1 MKDNKI
7 YTEESI
13 KSLSPR
19 EFTRLRPGVY
29 CGSTEYSTQL
39 LKEIFANALDEH
51 NIGHGDLIEVSI
63 NTKENSYVITD
74 HGQGFPVNSQ
84 REDGTTVLEA
94 AFSIMNTS
102 GKYDEDGVYGASALG
117 LNGIGGKLTNFLS
130 KKFSV
135 CSTAGNGAAEELQ
148 FEDGILKKRKTLK
161 VEKGET
167 GTSISFIPDEQ
178 FFTHKEVNI
187 DEVKKLFKEISA
199 LCPKLT
205 IELNIDNKKEIFHSK
220 NGLEDLIKD
229 KVKGKEIIKTRFI
242 THLEKGDSLLDLCLT
257 YTSNYSD
264 DITAYVN
271 YGLTDS
277 GIHITNLKTNL
288 TRVFNKFANE
298 NNLFKKG
305 ESNLT
310 GQELGEGLVIVFN
323 LKATGVQYDSQ
334 TKTRVTDIDKTL
346 IAEAINKEFST
357 WLINNKKDA
366 EKIIEKALEA
376 RRAREA
382 AKKAREAVRKPKKEK
397 GLKAKMQLSDKLINC
412 STHNPKENSL
422 LIVEGL
428 SAGSSAVEARDPK
441 RHAIMMLRGKCI
453 SVLKATKDK
462 VLANKEYNDIITAI
476 GAGFDETFD
485 LKKMNYDKIVIT
497 SDFDSDGQNIE
508 LLLITFFFRYMRPL
522 VEAGK
527 LYRAVTPLYVATYKG
542 KDYYLYNEE
551 ELENFRK
558 GKGAFDLSH
567 NKGLGELNPE
577 DLKKVCFDNEL
588 YKRINISD
596 VKKAEELLE
605 ILMGKDVT
613 PRKNYIYEN
622 ATEIGFSF

>member
-63 NTKENSYVITD
+63 NTKENIYVVTD

-84 REDGTTVLEA
+84 REDGITILEA
-94 AFSIMNTS
+94 AFSVMNTS

-130 KKFSV
+130 KEFNVS
-135 CSTAGNGAAEELQ
+135 STTGDGIAEVLG
-148 FEDGILKKRKTLK
+148 FKDGILEKRDIVK
-161 VEKGET
+161 VEKEKS
-167 GTSISFIPDEQ
+167 GTSIQFIPDEQ
-178 FFTHKEVNI
+178 FFNHKEVDLN
-187 DEVKKLFKEISA
+187 EVRKLFKEISA

-205 IELNIDNKKEIFHSK
+205 ITLNIDGKEEIYHSK
-220 NGLEDLIKD
+220 NGLEDLIDD
-229 KVKGKEIIKTRFI
+229 KVKEKEIIKNRFVSHI
-242 THLEKGDSLLDLCLT
+242 EKGDSLLDLCLT

-277 GIHITNLKTNL
+277 GVHITSLKSNL

-298 NNLFKKG
+298 NNLFKKNEG
-305 ESNLT
+305 NLT
-310 GQELGEGLVIVFN
+310 GQELGEGLVIIFN
-323 LKATGVQYDSQ
+323 LKAPGVQYDSQ

-346 IAEAINKEFST
+346 ITEAINQEFAA
-357 WLINNKKDA
+357 WLVSNKKDA

-397 GLKAKMQLSDKLINC
+397 GLKAKIALSEKLSDC
-412 STHNPKENSL
+412 SSKNRNDCEL
-422 LIVEGL
+422 FLVEGD
-428 SAGSSAVEARDPK
+428 SAAGSAKQGRNPAIQ
-441 RHAIMMLRGKCI
+441 AIMALRGK
-453 SVLKATKDK
+453 VLNAEKTELSK
-462 VLANKEYNDIITAI
+462 LLGNKEINDIITAI
-476 GAGFDETFD
+476 GAGFGKDFNIN
-485 LKKMNYDKIVIT
+485 KIRYDKIILMTDADV
-497 SDFDSDGQNIE
+497 DGSHIDI
-508 LLLITFFFRYMRPL
+508 LLLTFFYKYMKELIEEGHIYITVPP
-522 VEAGK
+522 
-527 LYRAVTPLYVATYKG
+527 LYRAVKGSSYTYL
-542 KDYYLYNEE
+542 KDDKALEE
-551 ELENFRK
+551 YRK
-558 GKGAFDLSH
+558 KTLNFDLQRF
-567 NKGLGELNPE
+567 KG
-577 DLKKVCFDNEL
+577 
-588 YKRINISD
+588 
-596 VKKAEELLE
+596 
-605 ILMGKDVT
+605 
-613 PRKNYIYEN
+613 
-622 ATEIGFSF
+622 

>member
-63 NTKENSYVITD
+63 NTKENIYIVTD

-130 KKFSV
+130 KMFNV
-135 CSTAGNGAAEELQ
+135 STSTGNGVAEVLN
-148 FEDGILKKRKTLK
+148 FKDGILEKRNIR
-161 VEKGET
+161 EIGKGNS
-167 GTSISFIPDEQ
+167 GTSIQFIPDEQ

-187 DEVKKLFKEISA
+187 NEIKKLFKEISA

-205 IELNIDNKKEIFHSK
+205 IELYIDDKKEVFHSK
-220 NGLEDLIKD
+220 NGLEDLIND
-229 KVKGKEIIKTRFI
+229 KVKGKEIIKNRFR

-277 GIHITNLKTNL
+277 GVHITNLKTNL

-323 LKATGVQYDSQ
+323 LKAAGVQYDSQ

-346 IAEAINKEFST
+346 ITEAVNKEFST
-357 WLINNKKDA
+357 WLNNNKKDA

-382 AKKAREAVRKPKKEK
+382 AKKAREAARKPKKEK

-441 RHAIMMLRGKCI
+441 KHAIMMLRGKCI

-485 LKKMNYDKIVIT
+485 LKKMNYNKIVIT

-542 KDYYLYNEE
+542 KDYYLYSEE
-551 ELENFRK
+551 ELEDFRK

-588 YKRINISD
+588 YKRINVSD

-605 ILMGKDVT
+605 VLMGKDVT

>member
-1 MKDNKI
+1 MKDDKI

-63 NTKENSYVITD
+63 NTKENIYVVTD

-94 AFSIMNTS
+94 AFSVMNTS

-130 KKFSV
+130 KIFNV
-135 CSTAGNGAAEELQ
+135 CSTTGTGVAEELH
-148 FEDGILKKRKTLK
+148 FEDGILKERKISK
-161 VEKGET
+161 VEKGKS
-167 GTSISFIPDEQ
+167 GTSIQFIPDEQ

-187 DEVKKLFKEISA
+187 DEIKKLFKEISA

-205 IELNIDNKKEIFHSK
+205 IELYIDDKKEIFHSK
-220 NGLEDLIKD
+220 NGLEDLIND
-229 KVKGKEIIKTRFI
+229 KVKGKEIIKNRFR

-277 GIHITNLKTNL
+277 GVHITNLKTNL
-288 TRVFNKFANE
+288 TRIFNKFANE

-323 LKATGVQYDSQ
+323 LKASGVQYDSQ

-346 IAEAINKEFST
+346 ITEAINKEFST
-357 WLINNKKDA
+357 WLNNNKKDA

-397 GLKAKMQLSDKLINC
+397 GLKAKIALSEKLSDC
-412 STHNPKENSL
+412 SSKNRSDCEL
-422 LIVEGL
+422 FLVEGD
-428 SAGSSAVEARDPK
+428 SAAGSAKQGRNPAIQ
-441 RHAIMMLRGKCI
+441 AIMALRGK
-453 SVLKATKDK
+453 VLNAEKTE
-462 VLANKEYNDIITAI
+462 LNRLLGNKEINDIITAI
-476 GAGFDETFD
+476 GAGFGKDFNI
-485 LKKMNYDKIVIT
+485 KKIRYDKIVLMT
-497 SDFDSDGQNIE
+497 DADVDGSHIDI
-508 LLLITFFFRYMRPL
+508 LLLTFFYKYMKELIEEGHIYITVPP
-522 VEAGK
+522 
-527 LYRAVTPLYVATYKG
+527 LYRAVKGSNYTYLKDDKALEEYRKKTAT
-542 KDYYLYNEE
+542 
-551 ELENFRK
+551 
-558 GKGAFDLSH
+558 FDLQRF
-567 NKGLGELNPE
+567 KG
-577 DLKKVCFDNEL
+577 
-588 YKRINISD
+588 
-596 VKKAEELLE
+596 
-605 ILMGKDVT
+605 
-613 PRKNYIYEN
+613 
-622 ATEIGFSF
+622 

>member
-1 MKDNKI
+1 MKDDKI

-63 NTKENSYVITD
+63 NTKENIYVVTD

-94 AFSIMNTS
+94 AFSVMNTS

-130 KKFSV
+130 KIFNV
-135 CSTAGNGAAEELQ
+135 CSTTGTGVAEELH
-148 FEDGILKKRKTLK
+148 FEDGILKERKISK
-161 VEKGET
+161 VEKGKS
-167 GTSISFIPDEQ
+167 GTSIQFIPDEQ

-187 DEVKKLFKEISA
+187 DEIKKLFKEISA

-205 IELNIDNKKEIFHSK
+205 IELYIDDKKEIFHSK
-220 NGLEDLIKD
+220 NGLEDLIND
-229 KVKGKEIIKTRFI
+229 KVKGKEIIKNRFR

-277 GIHITNLKTNL
+277 GVHITNLKTNL
-288 TRVFNKFANE
+288 TRIFNKFANE

-323 LKATGVQYDSQ
+323 LKASGVQYDSQ

-346 IAEAINKEFST
+346 ITEAINKEFST
-357 WLINNKKDA
+357 WLNNNKKDA

-397 GLKAKMQLSDKLINC
+397 GLKAKIALSEKLSDC
-412 STHNPKENSL
+412 SSKNRSDCEL
-422 LIVEGL
+422 FLVEGD
-428 SAGSSAVEARDPK
+428 SAAGSAKQGRNPAIQ
-441 RHAIMMLRGKCI
+441 AIMALRGK
-453 SVLKATKDK
+453 VLNAEKTE
-462 VLANKEYNDIITAI
+462 LNRLLGNKEINDIITAI
-476 GAGFDETFD
+476 GAGFGKDFNI
-485 LKKMNYDKIVIT
+485 KKIRYDKIILMTDADV
-497 SDFDSDGQNIE
+497 DGSHIDI
-508 LLLITFFFRYMRPL
+508 LLLTFFYKYMKELIEEGHIYITVPP
-522 VEAGK
+522 
-527 LYRAVTPLYVATYKG
+527 LYRAVKGSNYTYLKDDKALEEYRKKTAT
-542 KDYYLYNEE
+542 
-551 ELENFRK
+551 
-558 GKGAFDLSH
+558 FDLQRF
-567 NKGLGELNPE
+567 KG
-577 DLKKVCFDNEL
+577 
-588 YKRINISD
+588 
-596 VKKAEELLE
+596 
-605 ILMGKDVT
+605 
-613 PRKNYIYEN
+613 
-622 ATEIGFSF
+622 

>member
-63 NTKENSYVITD
+63 NTKENIYVVTD

-84 REDGTTVLEA
+84 REDGITILEA
-94 AFSIMNTS
+94 AFSVMNTS

-130 KKFSV
+130 KEFNVS
-135 CSTAGNGAAEELQ
+135 STTGDGIAEVLG
-148 FEDGILKKRKTLK
+148 FKDGILEKRDIVK
-161 VEKGET
+161 VEKEKS
-167 GTSISFIPDEQ
+167 GTSIQFIPDEQ
-178 FFTHKEVNI
+178 FFNHKEVDLN
-187 DEVKKLFKEISA
+187 EVRKLFKEISA

-205 IELNIDNKKEIFHSK
+205 ITLNIDGKEEIYHSK
-220 NGLEDLIKD
+220 NGLEDLIDD
-229 KVKGKEIIKTRFI
+229 KVKEKEIIKNRFVSHI
-242 THLEKGDSLLDLCLT
+242 EKGDSLLDLCLT

-277 GIHITNLKTNL
+277 GVHITSLKSNL

-298 NNLFKKG
+298 NNLFKKNEG
-305 ESNLT
+305 NLT
-310 GQELGEGLVIVFN
+310 GQELGEGLVIIFN
-323 LKATGVQYDSQ
+323 LKAPGVQYDSQ

-346 IAEAINKEFST
+346 ITEAINQEFAA
-357 WLINNKKDA
+357 WLVSNKKDA

-422 LIVEGL
+422 LIVEG
-428 SAGSSAVEARDPK
+428 
-441 RHAIMMLRGKCI
+441 
-453 SVLKATKDK
+453 
-462 VLANKEYNDIITAI
+462 
-476 GAGFDETFD
+476 
-485 LKKMNYDKIVIT
+485 
-497 SDFDSDGQNIE
+497 
-508 LLLITFFFRYMRPL
+508 
-522 VEAGK
+522 
-527 LYRAVTPLYVATYKG
+527 
-542 KDYYLYNEE
+542 
-551 ELENFRK
+551 
-558 GKGAFDLSH
+558 
-567 NKGLGELNPE
+567 
-577 DLKKVCFDNEL
+577 
-588 YKRINISD
+588 
-596 VKKAEELLE
+596 
-605 ILMGKDVT
+605 
-613 PRKNYIYEN
+613 
-622 ATEIGFSF
+622 

>member
-51 NIGHGDLIEVSI
+51 NIGHGDLIEVSV
-63 NTKENSYVITD
+63 NTKENIYIVTD

-130 KKFSV
+130 KKFNV
-135 CSTAGNGAAEELQ
+135 CSTTGNGVAEELY
-148 FEDGILKKRKTLK
+148 FEDGILKKRKTPK
-161 VEKGET
+161 VEKGKS
-167 GTSISFIPDEQ
+167 GTSIQFIPDEQ

-187 DEVKKLFKEISA
+187 DEIKKLFKEISA

-205 IELNIDNKKEIFHSK
+205 IELYIDDKKEIFHSK
-220 NGLEDLIKD
+220 NGLEDLIND
-229 KVKGKEIIKTRFI
+229 KVKGKEIIKNRFR

-277 GIHITNLKTNL
+277 GVHITNLKTNL

-323 LKATGVQYDSQ
+323 LKAAGVQYDSQ

-346 IAEAINKEFST
+346 ITEAINKEFST
-357 WLINNKKDA
+357 WLNNNKKDA

-397 GLKAKMQLSDKLINC
+397 GLKAKIALSEKLSDC
-412 STHNPKENSL
+412 SSKNRNDCEL
-422 LIVEGL
+422 FLVEGD
-428 SAGSSAVEARDPK
+428 SAAGSAKQGRNPAIQ
-441 RHAIMMLRGKCI
+441 AIMALRGK
-453 SVLKATKDK
+453 VLNAEKTE
-462 VLANKEYNDIITAI
+462 LSRLLGNKEINDIVTAI
-476 GAGFDETFD
+476 GAGFGKDFNI
-485 LKKMNYDKIVIT
+485 KKIRYDKIILMTDADV
-497 SDFDSDGQNIE
+497 DGSHIDI
-508 LLLITFFFRYMRPL
+508 LLLTFFYKYMKELIEEGHIYITVPP
-522 VEAGK
+522 
-527 LYRAVTPLYVATYKG
+527 LYRAVKGSSYTYLKDDKALEEYRKKTAT
-542 KDYYLYNEE
+542 
-551 ELENFRK
+551 
-558 GKGAFDLSH
+558 FDLQRF
-567 NKGLGELNPE
+567 KG
-577 DLKKVCFDNEL
+577 
-588 YKRINISD
+588 
-596 VKKAEELLE
+596 
-605 ILMGKDVT
+605 
-613 PRKNYIYEN
+613 
-622 ATEIGFSF
+622 

>member
-63 NTKENSYVITD
+63 NTKENSYVVTD

-135 CSTAGNGAAEELQ
+135 CSTTGNGTAEELY
-148 FEDGILKKRKTLK
+148 FEDGILKKRKTPK
-161 VEKGET
+161 VEKGKT
-167 GTSISFIPDEQ
+167 GTSILFIPDEQ

-199 LCPKLT
+199 LCPKLA

-357 WLINNKKDA
+357 WLVNNKKDA

-376 RRAREA
+376 RQAREA

-397 GLKAKMQLSDKLINC
+397 GLKAKMQLSDKLSDCSSKNRSNC
-412 STHNPKENSL
+412 EL
-422 LIVEGL
+422 FLVEGD
-428 SAGSSAVEARDPK
+428 SAAGSAKQGRNPAIQ
-441 RHAIMMLRGKCI
+441 AIMALRGK
-453 SVLKATKDK
+453 VLNAEKTE
-462 VLANKEYNDIITAI
+462 LSRLLGNKEINDIITAI
-476 GAGFDETFD
+476 GAGFGKDFNI
-485 LKKMNYDKIVIT
+485 KKIRYDKIILMTDADV
-497 SDFDSDGQNIE
+497 DGSHIDI
-508 LLLITFFFRYMRPL
+508 LLLTFFYKYMKELIEEGHIYITVPP
-522 VEAGK
+522 
-527 LYRAVTPLYVATYKG
+527 LYRAVKGSSYTYL
-542 KDYYLYNEE
+542 KDDKALEE
-551 ELENFRK
+551 YREKNTT
-558 GKGAFDLSH
+558 FDLQRF
-567 NKGLGELNPE
+567 KG
-577 DLKKVCFDNEL
+577 
-588 YKRINISD
+588 
-596 VKKAEELLE
+596 
-605 ILMGKDVT
+605 
-613 PRKNYIYEN
+613 
-622 ATEIGFSF
+622 

>member
-205 IELNIDNKKEIFHSK
+205 IELSIDNKKEIFHSK

-551 ELENFRK
+551 ELETFRK
-558 GKGAFDLSH
+558 GKGTFDLSH

>member
-51 NIGHGDLIEVSI
+51 NIGHGDLIEVSV
-63 NTKENSYVITD
+63 NTKENIYIVTD

-94 AFSIMNTS
+94 AFSVMNTS

-130 KKFSV
+130 KRFNVSTSTGDGVAEVLKFK
-135 CSTAGNGAAEELQ
+135 
-148 FEDGILKKRKTLK
+148 DGILEKRDIRKIG
-161 VEKGET
+161 KGDS
-167 GTSISFIPDEQ
+167 GTSIQFIPDEQ
-178 FFTHKEVNI
+178 FFTHKEVSI
-187 DEVKKLFKEISA
+187 DEIKKLFKEISA

-205 IELNIDNKKEIFHSK
+205 IELYIDDKKEVFHSK
-220 NGLEDLIKD
+220 NGLEDLIND
-229 KVKGKEIIKTRFI
+229 KVKGKEIIKNRFT

-277 GIHITNLKTNL
+277 GVHITNLKTNL

-323 LKATGVQYDSQ
+323 LKAAGVQYDSQ

-346 IAEAINKEFST
+346 ITEAINKEFST
-357 WLINNKKDA
+357 WLNNNKKDA

-397 GLKAKMQLSDKLINC
+397 GLKAKIALSEKLSDC
-412 STHNPKENSL
+412 SSKDRSDCEL
-422 LIVEGL
+422 FLVEGD
-428 SAGSSAVEARDPK
+428 SAAGSAKQGRNPAIQ
-441 RHAIMMLRGKCI
+441 AIMALRGK
-453 SVLKATKDK
+453 VLNAEKTE
-462 VLANKEYNDIITAI
+462 LSRLLGNKEINDIITAI
-476 GAGFDETFD
+476 GAGFGKDFNI
-485 LKKMNYDKIVIT
+485 KKIRYDKIILMTDADV
-497 SDFDSDGQNIE
+497 DGSHIDI
-508 LLLITFFFRYMRPL
+508 LLLTFFYKYMKELIEEGHIYITVPP
-522 VEAGK
+522 
-527 LYRAVTPLYVATYKG
+527 LYRAVKGSSYTYLKDDKALEEYRKKTAT
-542 KDYYLYNEE
+542 
-551 ELENFRK
+551 
-558 GKGAFDLSH
+558 FDLQRF
-567 NKGLGELNPE
+567 KG
-577 DLKKVCFDNEL
+577 
-588 YKRINISD
+588 
-596 VKKAEELLE
+596 
-605 ILMGKDVT
+605 
-613 PRKNYIYEN
+613 
-622 ATEIGFSF
+622 

>member
-1 MKDNKI
+1 MKNNKI

-63 NTKENSYVITD
+63 NTKENSYVVTD

-135 CSTAGNGAAEELQ
+135 CSTTGNGTAEELY
-148 FEDGILKKRKTLK
+148 FEDGILKKRKTPK
-161 VEKGET
+161 VEKGKT
-167 GTSISFIPDEQ
+167 GTSILFIPDEQ

-558 GKGAFDLSH
+558 GKGTFDLSH

>member
-1 MKDNKI
+1 MKDNKM
-7 YTEESI
+7 YTKESI

-51 NIGHGDLIEVSI
+51 NIGHGDLIEVGI
-63 NTKENSYVITD
+63 NTKENIYIVTD

-94 AFSIMNTS
+94 AFSVMNTS

-130 KKFSV
+130 KRFNV
-135 CSTAGNGAAEELQ
+135 STSTGNGNAEALS
-148 FEDGILKKRKTLK
+148 FKDGILEKRNIRKIG
-161 VEKGET
+161 KGNS
-167 GTSISFIPDEQ
+167 GTSIQFVPDEQ

-187 DEVKKLFKEISA
+187 DEIKKLFKEISA

-205 IELNIDNKKEIFHSK
+205 IELYIDDKKEVFHSK
-220 NGLEDLIKD
+220 NGLEDLIND
-229 KVKGKEIIKTRFI
+229 KVKGKEIIKNRFR

-277 GIHITNLKTNL
+277 GVHITNLKTNL

-323 LKATGVQYDSQ
+323 LKAAGVQYDSQ

-346 IAEAINKEFST
+346 ITEAINKEFST
-357 WLINNKKDA
+357 WLNNNKKDA

-397 GLKAKMQLSDKLINC
+397 GLKAKIALSEKLSDC
-412 STHNPKENSL
+412 SSKNRSDCEL
-422 LIVEGL
+422 FLVEG
-428 SAGSSAVEARDPK
+428 K
-441 RHAIMMLRGKCI
+441 
-453 SVLKATKDK
+453 
-462 VLANKEYNDIITAI
+462 
-476 GAGFDETFD
+476 
-485 LKKMNYDKIVIT
+485 
-497 SDFDSDGQNIE
+497 
-508 LLLITFFFRYMRPL
+508 
-522 VEAGK
+522 
-527 LYRAVTPLYVATYKG
+527 
-542 KDYYLYNEE
+542 
-551 ELENFRK
+551 
-558 GKGAFDLSH
+558 
-567 NKGLGELNPE
+567 
-577 DLKKVCFDNEL
+577 
-588 YKRINISD
+588 
-596 VKKAEELLE
+596 
-605 ILMGKDVT
+605 
-613 PRKNYIYEN
+613 
-622 ATEIGFSF
+622 